1 MNFFDAF
8 IYGIVQGISEFL
20 PISSSG
26 HLALLPSYLNIKSP
40 GIGFDLAMHFG
51 TFFATLIYF
60 QKRILR
66 EIRIITSEKRM
77 THLSRNILL
86 STAVSILSIFL
97 FKDFAVNYR
106 SAEIIA
112 FNLIFFGIVL
122 YLVDLKTVKSKT
134 ISPMEAVL
142 IGLSQSLSVFPG
154 VSRSG
159 ITISTAR
166 YFNHSRQEAAHFSF
180 FISLPILFAGIVYKL
195 PDYLNSSNY
204 NLSHLLV
211 GGVTSFVIAFITIHF
226 FLKLIAKT
234 PLYIFSIYRLIVA
247 LLVIFSLII

>member
-60 QKRILR
+60 QKKIFN
-66 EIRIITSEKRM
+66 EVKATISEKKI
-77 THLSRNILL
+77 TPFSRNILL
-86 STAVSILSIFL
+86 STIMSIISIFL
-97 FKDFAVNYR
+97 IKDFAINYR
-106 SAEIIA
+106 SPKVIA
-112 FNLIFFGIVL
+112 FNLIFFGVIL
-122 YLVDLKTVKSKT
+122 YLADLRKVKSKE
-134 ISPMEAVL
+134 ISLMEAIL
-142 IGLSQSLSVFPG
+142 IGLTQSLSIFPG

-180 FISLPILFAGIVYKL
+180 FISLPILLAGIIYKL
-195 PDYLNSSNY
+195 PDYLNSNNY
-204 NLSHLLV
+204 DISHLLT
-211 GGVTSFVIAFITIHF
+211 GGITSFIIAFITIHF

-247 LLVIFSLII
+247 ILVIFSLII